1 MPADSYG
8 SHYQVLGIGRK
19 ASREDVDLAYFEL
32 ARKHHP
38 DVAGDSPETV
48 AKFAR
53 INEAYLV
60 LSDPAE
66 REKYDEEIAETIPW
80 EPEPVVA
87 SEPVP
92 REEAVKSEEEAP
104 VEQAPAVERKRRV
117 EAVETP
123 RPGGVMDPRTLA
135 RIKTTAGK
143 MIREGDFWK
152 SGDLLNKAA
161 MAFPKDPE
169 VRRLQARA
177 ADGRGRLREAAEYLK
192 AACEAEYFNPE
203 NHFLL
208 GKVYTRAEQ
217 FALARKSF
225 ENALSWQEDHE
236 GATRALE
243 DLDRLEGKG
252 SPIWKKLF
260 RGRKK

>member
-32 ARKHHP
+32 ARKFHP

-48 AKFAR
+48 SKFAR

-66 REKYDEEIAETIPW
+66 REKYDEEIAETMPW
-80 EPEPVVA
+80 EPEPVVIQ
-87 SEPVP
+87 
-92 REEAVKSEEEAP
+92 EAVPTEETAEEEAP
-104 VEQAPAVERKRRV
+104 AQQAPVRERQRRA
-117 EAVETP
+117 EAAEAP
-123 RPGGVMDPRTLA
+123 RPGGAMDPRALA
-135 RIKTTAGK
+135 RIKASAGRL
-143 MIREGDFWK
+143 IREGDFWK
-152 SGDLLNKAA
+152 SGDLLNKAS

-169 VRRLQARA
+169 VRRMQAIA

-208 GKVYTRAEQ
+208 GRIYTRAEQ

-236 GATRALE
+236 GARKALE

>member
-8 SHYQVLGIGRK
+8 SHYQVLGIGRR
-19 ASREDVDLAYFEL
+19 ASREDVDHAYFEL
-32 ARKHHP
+32 ARKYHP

-48 AKFAR
+48 SKFAR

-60 LSDPAE
+60 LSDAVE
-66 REKYDEEIAETIPW
+66 REKYDEEIADTMPW
-80 EPEPVVA
+80 EPEPVVTG
-87 SEPVP
+87 EPAP
-92 REEAVKSEEEAP
+92 REESTEEEVP
-104 VEQAPAVERKRRV
+104 EEQAPVREKKRPAEPRD
-117 EAVETP
+117 AS
-123 RPGGVMDPRTLA
+123 RPGGAMDPRTLA
-135 RIKTTAGK
+135 RIKGAAGK
-143 MIREGDFWK
+143 LIREGDFWK

-169 VRRLQARA
+169 VRRMQAMA

-208 GKVYTRAEQ
+208 GRVYTRAEQ
-217 FALARKSF
+217 YALARKSF

-236 GATRALE
+236 GARKALG
-243 DLDRLEGKG
+243 DLDRLEGRG

-260 RGRKK
+260 RRRRK